1 VSASLIGVIICLV
14 FSALF
19 SSVETAFTSLTV
31 FQIESLKKRGR
42 GGATVERLAKKPDEL
57 IATILIGNNIVN
69 ILASVLATQWA
80 LTRWGDISLGFVT
93 GGLTFLVLIFG
104 EVTPKRLAIAHNEFI
119 SSALAPFLLV
129 CTYLFKPLVL
139 IVNFISSLVT
149 RLFGKPT
156 KNELSMETMVQMLS
170 IAEHM
175 GVIDYA
181 KGAMVKNVFRL
192 GSTTVQAVMTHRID
206 VFSLDKRT
214 TAEDACRLAME
225 PGVSRIPIYDGDN
238 ENIIGLVTA
247 RMAINEV
254 LSGRGGRFLADI
266 MSPPLYIM
274 PTKPLS
280 ELFTL
285 FKKKRETFAVVIDEY
300 GGLAGVVT
308 MRDIVEEI
316 VGAIYD
322 EDDDE
327 SRERVHKRS
336 DGSFTVAGDTPL
348 SVLAEFTA
356 ADVSSL
362 PYVQTVSGYIA
373 WALDR
378 IPVPGD
384 YVDTDIGQFTV
395 LSTEAKR
402 VDEAIYRPRRHE

>member
-1 VSASLIGVIICLV
+1 MSASLIGVVICLV

-31 FQIESLKKRGR
+31 FQIQSLKKRGR
-42 GGATVERLAKKPDEL
+42 GGVTVERLAKKPDEL

-80 LTRWGDISLGFVT
+80 LARWGDVALGFVT

-104 EVTPKRLAIAHNEFI
+104 EVTPKRLAIAHNEFVA
-119 SSALAPFLLV
+119 SALSPFLLV

-149 RLFGKPT
+149 RLFGKPS
-156 KNELSMETMVQMLS
+156 KDELSMETMVQMLS

-181 KGAMVKNVFRL
+181 KGAMIKNVFRL
-192 GSTTVQAVMTHRID
+192 GATTVQAVMTHRID

-254 LSGRGGRFLADI
+254 LSGRGGRLLADI
-266 MSPPLYIM
+266 MSAPLYIM

-327 SRERVHKRS
+327 SRERVRKRS

-362 PYVQTVSGYIA
+362 PYVQTVGGYIA

-395 LSTEAKR
+395 LSTESRR
-402 VDEAIYRPRRHE
+402 VDETIYRPHRRE